1 MVDAWIASRED
12 LIRGSKQ
19 DRRVQRALYQAW
31 ATDVAGSIDTLGRA
45 LKDMKWKD
53 PGQKQD
59 ISVLLQVQSLKG
71 IPQELRY
78 MVGAFLKIEQTQLD
92 DHNLAIRSR
101 LICEDIMAM
110 MEQAQ
115 QEFMVKF
122 ATEEEVEVEKQRIRW
137 FEVYMGHWAKQ
148 ISVAKA
154 KGIYLEREEQERER
168 GHPSA

>member
-12 LIRGSKQ
+12 LIRGAKQ
-19 DRRVQRALYQAW
+19 DRRVQLALYQPW

-53 PGQKQD
+53 PDQKQD

-122 ATEEEVEVEKQRIRW
+122 ATEEEDERQRIRW
-137 FEVYMGHWAKQ
+137 FQVYMGHWAKQ
-148 ISVAKA
+148 ISAAKA
-154 KGIYLEREEQERER
+154 KGIHLEREEQERER

>member
-12 LIRGSKQ
+12 LIRGAKH
-19 DRRVQRALYQAW
+19 DRRVQIARYQPW

-53 PGQKQD
+53 PDQKQD

-122 ATEEEVEVEKQRIRW
+122 ATEEADEWQRIRW
-137 FEVYMGHWAKQ
+137 FQVYMGHWAKQ
-148 ISVAKA
+148 ISVANA
-154 KGIYLEREEQERER
+154 KGIHLEGEEQERVR